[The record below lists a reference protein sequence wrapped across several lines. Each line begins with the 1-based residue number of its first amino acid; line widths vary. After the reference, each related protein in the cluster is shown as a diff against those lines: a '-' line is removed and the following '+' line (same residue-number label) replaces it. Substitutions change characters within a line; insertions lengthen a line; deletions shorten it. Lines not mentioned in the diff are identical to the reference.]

1 MTCCGKPGEGNE
13 IVRAQ
18 PVGFQEFPGLL
29 TSDKLA
35 KQKEKPAQDNPC
47 LYQVPEPIL
56 DQKEEPEPAQDSFG
70 LYKILEVPPDQ
81 NEDDVEETYDD
92 GSTYVGQIVGGQ
104 RHGHGVRTS
113 ADEQYSGQWKHGHR
127 DGQGRQT
134 WQDGR
139 VFEGQFREGKLE
151 GRGRMEWHMPKG
163 LLVYEGEY
171 VNDLKEGQGKYI
183 WPDGRMYDGEWYQG
197 KRSGKATFVNSAG
210 ERRESIWN
218 DDKLERWCDQDE
230 GQA

>member
-1 MTCCGKPGEGNE
+1 MGNVTNGTSCCVQDEMTCCGKPGEGNE

-18 PVGFQEFPGLL
+18 PVGFPGFPGLL

-35 KQKEKPAQDNPC
+35 NQKEEPQESSC
-47 LYQVPEPIL
+47 YQVPE
-56 DQKEEPEPAQDSFG
+56 S
-70 LYKILEVPPDQ
+70 PPDKT
-81 NEDDVEETYDD
+81 EEDVEETYDD
-92 GSTYVGQIVGGQ
+92 GSTYVGQIVSGQ